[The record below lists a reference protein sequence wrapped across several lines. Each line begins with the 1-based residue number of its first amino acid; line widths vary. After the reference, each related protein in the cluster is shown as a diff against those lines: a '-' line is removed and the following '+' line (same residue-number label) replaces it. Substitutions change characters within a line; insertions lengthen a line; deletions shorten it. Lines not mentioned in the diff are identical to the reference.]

1 MFSATTYIIRIATAE
16 DEPALRRLADID
28 SQDPLTA
35 GPYLV
40 GEVDGS
46 LQAALSLTDG
56 RVVAN
61 PFVPTAQ
68 LLAHLRMRADALGAY
83 ERMPSLPARLRAAL
97 SGAVL
102 TRPVTTSAWRSAP
115 RPSEA

>member
-1 MFSATTYIIRIATAE
+1 MFSATSYIIRIATAE
-16 DEPALRRLADID
+16 DETALRRLADID
-28 SQDPLTA
+28 SQEPLTA

-46 LQAALSLTDG
+46 PEAALSLADG

-61 PFVPTAQ
+61 PFVPTAH
-68 LLAHLRMRADALGAY
+68 LLAHLRMRAGALRAY

-97 SGAVL
+97 PAAVPSRHA
-102 TRPVTTSAWRSAP
+102 TASA
-115 RPSEA
+115 